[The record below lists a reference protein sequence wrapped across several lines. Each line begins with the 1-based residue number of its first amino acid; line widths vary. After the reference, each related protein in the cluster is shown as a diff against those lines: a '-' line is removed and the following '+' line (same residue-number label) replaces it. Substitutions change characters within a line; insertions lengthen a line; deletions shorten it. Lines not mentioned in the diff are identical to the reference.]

1 MYHSTGKRA
10 VWDIGSYIAAVTRIS
25 IILFAVGTVILL
37 LCNNVYLIP
46 ILAAACILAPIWYMR
61 AVSDKYKRRLSDQLE
76 SALSIITTSYLR
88 TEDIIASVQ
97 ENLNYISDPLKSVF
111 RSFITEARLIDANTV
126 STLHI
131 AWQKTTQHYI
141 SDVDSIAACDETIE
155 RLLNRGLITKG
166 EGDSTADALYQ
177 LLFPLNI
184 IRSQYSLLFS
194 TIMMSRDIGLFR
206 AIWIRLRE
214 RKSASGR
221 IILKLIEHQPLTV
234 EHIIVCLGTGKTLVT
249 TESDLQQINSIA
261 AQSLKNYVWL
271 RDIVVKQIIKFINWH
286 VVLLEANLWSN
297 SKPFPFRSNGKF
309 SMPL

>member
-1 MYHSTGKRA
+1 MEK
-10 VWDIGSYIAAVTRIS
+10 
-25 IILFAVGTVILL
+25 
-37 LCNNVYLIP
+37 NVYY
-46 ILAAACILAPIWYMR
+46 AALGDIACERHSVEKKLNGKLEIRSLMEHEWIIWMNLYGHIMH
-61 AVSDKYKRRLSDQLE
+61 
-76 SALSIITTSYLR
+76 R
-88 TEDIIASVQ
+88 TELLQ
-97 ENLNYISDPLKSVF
+97 TY
-111 RSFITEARLIDANTV
+111 
-126 STLHI
+126 I

-286 VVLLEANLWSN
+286 VVLLEAN
-297 SKPFPFRSNGKF
+297 
-309 SMPL
+309 